1 LNFVNYDTIL
11 KIIGVTIMGKF
22 LELEGGYLVIALVIL
37 LVTLF
42 VGSRPMFKKGSA
54 LKGLLVVSAVL
65 ALFIG
70 LHHKVTTDRMAEVKE
85 AFSKGKVIICE
96 SRMQRKVAQSIDVD
110 KSREWVLEGDL
121 FTSPNYSRP
130 FHTARCLVK

>member
-1 LNFVNYDTIL
+1 MSIS
-11 KIIGVTIMGKF
+11 KF
-22 LELEGGYLVIALVIL
+22 LELEGGYLVIALIIL

-54 LKGLLVVSAVL
+54 PKALLVVGAVL
-65 ALFIG
+65 AIFIG

-85 AFSKGKVIICE
+85 AFSKGEVIICE

>member
-1 LNFVNYDTIL
+1 MD
-11 KIIGVTIMGKF
+11 KF
-22 LELEGGYLVIALVIL
+22 LELEGGYLVIALIIL

-54 LKGLLVVSAVL
+54 LKALLVVGAVL
-65 ALFIG
+65 AVFIG

-85 AFSKGKVIICE
+85 AFAQGKEIICE
-96 SRMQRKVAQSIDVD
+96 SRMQRKVAQSVD
-110 KSREWVLEGDL
+110 ISKSRDWILEGDL

>member
-1 LNFVNYDTIL
+1 
-11 KIIGVTIMGKF
+11 MSKF
-22 LELEGGYLVIALVIL
+22 LELEGGYLVIALIIL

-54 LKGLLVVSAVL
+54 PKALFVVAAVL
-65 ALFIG
+65 AIFIG
-70 LHHKVTTDRMAEVKE
+70 LHHKVTTDRMSEVKE
-85 AFSKGKVIICE
+85 AFSKGEVIICE

>member
-1 LNFVNYDTIL
+1 
-11 KIIGVTIMGKF
+11 MGKF
-22 LELEGGYLVIALVIL
+22 LELEGGYLVIALIIL

-54 LKGLLVVSAVL
+54 PRALLVVGAVL
-65 ALFIG
+65 AVFIG
-70 LHHKVTTDRMAEVKE
+70 LHHKVTTDRMSEVKE

-96 SRMQRKVAQSIDVD
+96 SRMQRKAAQSVD
-110 KSREWVLEGDL
+110 ISKSREWVLEGDL
-121 FTSPNYSRP
+121 FISPNYSRP

>member
-54 LKGLLVVSAVL
+54 LKGVLVVSAVL

>member
-1 LNFVNYDTIL
+1 
-11 KIIGVTIMGKF
+11 MSKF
-22 LELEGGYLVIALVIL
+22 LELEGGYLVIGLLIM

-54 LKGLLVVSAVL
+54 PRALLVVGFIL
-65 ALFIG
+65 AIFIG
-70 LHHKVTTDRMAEVKE
+70 LHHKVTTSRMAEVKQ
-85 AFSKGKVIICE
+85 AFSTGKVIICE
-96 SRMQRKVAQSIDVD
+96 SRMQRKVAQSVD
-110 KSREWVLEGDL
+110 ISRDREWVLEGDI

>member
-1 LNFVNYDTIL
+1 
-11 KIIGVTIMGKF
+11 MGKF
-22 LELEGGYLVIALVIL
+22 LELEGGYLVIALIIL

-54 LKGLLVVSAVL
+54 PKALLVVGAVL
-65 ALFIG
+65 AVFVG

-85 AFSKGKVIICE
+85 AFENGKTIICE
-96 SRMQRKVAQSIDVD
+96 SRMQRKAAQSVDID
-110 KSREWVLEGDL
+110 KSLEWVLEGDL
-121 FTSPNYSRP
+121 FISPHYSRP

>member
-1 LNFVNYDTIL
+1 
-11 KIIGVTIMGKF
+11 MSKF

-42 VGSRPMFKKGSA
+42 VASRPMFKRGSA
-54 LKGLLVVSAVL
+54 PKALIVVGLVL
-65 ALFIG
+65 AIFIG
-70 LHHKVTTDRMAEVKE
+70 LHNKVTTDRMAEVKQ
-85 AFSKGKVIICE
+85 AFSEGKVVICE
-96 SRMQRKVAQSIDVD
+96 SRMQRKVAQSINID
-110 KSREWVLEGDL
+110 KSKEWVLEGDL